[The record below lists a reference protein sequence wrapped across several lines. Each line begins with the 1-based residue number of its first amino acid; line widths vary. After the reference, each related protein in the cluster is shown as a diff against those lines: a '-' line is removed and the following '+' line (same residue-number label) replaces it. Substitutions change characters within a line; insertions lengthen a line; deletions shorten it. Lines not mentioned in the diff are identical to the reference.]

1 MRKIINGTQE
11 VVTEYLH
18 GLAAA
23 HPDLVRFESE
33 TRIVVRARVS
43 AGPKVGLVSGG
54 GSGCEPLHSG
64 YVGYGMLDAACP
76 GEVFTSPVPA
86 QIMAATKV
94 ADSGSG
100 VLYVIKNFGGEVMN
114 FGLSAEILRRQG
126 VAIEKVVV
134 DDDSSFGPGMQAQR
148 RGLGATVLV
157 EKISGAAAEQGRSLA
172 EVAAIA
178 RRVVASS
185 RTFGVALSACT
196 PPKLGRPTFDLPDGE
211 FEVGVGIGGDR
222 GQERRPLVPATDL
235 AALLV
240 RKPVDE
246 LGITSGTRVLTLLS
260 GLGSTPSI
268 ELYSLYGMVADEL
281 GRLGAAATRSLVGN
295 YVTSLDSFG
304 VLLTFLVL
312 DDELLELWDAPVHT
326 PALRW
331 GV

>member
-1 MRKIINGTQE
+1 MLNSPQD

-23 HPDLVRFESE
+23 HPDVVHVDEE
-33 TRIVVRARVS
+33 HRIVTRAQ
-43 AGPKVGLVSGG
+43 ATHTPKVGLVSGG
-54 GSGCEPLHSG
+54 GSGCEPLHAG
-64 YVGYGMLDAACP
+64 YVGFGMLDAACP

-86 QIMAATKV
+86 QIMAATRA
-94 ADSGSG
+94 ADSGAG

-126 VAIEKVVV
+126 VAIEKVLV
-134 DDDSSFGPGMQAQR
+134 DDDSSFGPGDESMR

-157 EKISGAAAEQGRSLA
+157 EKIAGAAAEQQRSLT
-172 EVAAIA
+172 EVADVA
-178 RRVVASS
+178 RRVVGRS

-196 PPKLGRPTFDLPDGE
+196 PPKLGRPTFDLPDDQ

-222 GQERRPLVPATDL
+222 GQERR
-235 AALLV
+235 ALLPASQIADLLM
-240 RKPVDE
+240 RRPVEE
-246 LGITSGTRVLTLLS
+246 LGITRGTRVFTLLS

-268 ELYSLYGMVADEL
+268 ELYSLLGLVADRL
-281 GRLGAAATRSLVGN
+281 HALGAVPTRALVGN

-304 VLLTFLVL
+304 ALLTFLVL
-312 DDELLELWDAPVHT
+312 DDELLDLWHAPVHT